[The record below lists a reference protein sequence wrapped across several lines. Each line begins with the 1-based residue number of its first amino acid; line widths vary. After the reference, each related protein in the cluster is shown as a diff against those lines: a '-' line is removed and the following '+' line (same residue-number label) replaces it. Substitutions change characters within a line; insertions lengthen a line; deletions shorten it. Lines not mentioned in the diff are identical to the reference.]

1 LQARFSNI
9 TSGGKWPDRSSKSFD
24 FPLLVTLGLIV
35 LIGLAVVYSAT
46 FDDPGRQWLK
56 QTTYVAMG
64 VLALC
69 GIYLVP
75 PKFFYAMAYPFYFLS
90 LFPLLYIIIFK
101 ANSVER
107 WIALPGHFNLQ
118 PSELTKVALLLAMA
132 RLLSFQPIS
141 LSAPKTLVAPF
152 LLFLFPFILVL
163 NQPNLSTAI
172 SFVAMTTVMAY
183 WSGLTLR
190 EIFLLASPILSVVL
204 TFHQLAWACMFVV
217 LIGIILVSRIN
228 LKVTAFLLLLNIAA
242 GYGAIFVWNKVL
254 YEHQRGRI
262 MTFIDPQRDPLG
274 AGYQVLQSKVAIG
287 SGKLMGKGYLNGTQT
302 NLSFL
307 PEEHTDFIFS
317 VLGEQFGFLGC
328 AFMVVLY
335 MFLIH
340 RILRTSVDMR
350 NRFVS
355 LVAVG
360 TAGILSFH
368 IIVNIS
374 MTIGLMPV
382 TGLPLPFMSYGG
394 SFMISCLLMI
404 GILVNFRAHGQN
416 L

>member
-1 LQARFSNI
+1 M
-9 TSGGKWPDRSSKSFD
+9 
-24 FPLLVTLGLIV
+24 LVTLGLII
-35 LIGLAVVYSAT
+35 LIGLSVVYSAT
-46 FDDPGRQWLK
+46 WDEPGKHWVK
-56 QTTYVAMG
+56 QAMYVVMGIIAMG
-64 VLALC
+64 A
-69 GIYLVP
+69 IYLVP
-75 PKFFYAMAYPFYFLS
+75 PKVFYAMAYPAWALS

-107 WIALPGHFNLQ
+107 WIALPGGFNLQ

-132 RLLSFQPIS
+132 RLLSFQPIT
-141 LSAPKTLVAPF
+141 LTRPKTVIAPF

-163 NQPNLSTAI
+163 NQPNLSTAL

-183 WSGLTLR
+183 YSGLTFR
-190 EIFLLASPILSVVL
+190 EIFLLASPVLSVAL
-204 TFHQLAWACMFVV
+204 TFHQLAWALMFIV
-217 LIGIILVSRIN
+217 LIAIIVVSRIN
-228 LKVTAFLLLLNIAA
+228 LKVAALLLLVNIIA

-262 MTFIDPQRDPLG
+262 MTFMDPQRDPLG

-287 SGKLMGKGYLNGTQT
+287 SGGLLGKGFLNGTQT

-328 AFMVVLY
+328 VGVLTLY
-335 MFLIH
+335 LFLLH
-340 RILRTSVDMR
+340 RILRVGADVR

-360 TAGILSFH
+360 VAGILGFH
-368 IIVNIS
+368 IIVNVS

-394 SFMISCLLMI
+394 SFLISCLIMI
-404 GILVNFRAHGQN
+404 GLLVNLRAHGHN

>member
-1 LQARFSNI
+1 MLI
-9 TSGGKWPDRSSKSFD
+9 T
-24 FPLLVTLGLIV
+24 LCLII
-35 LIGLAVVYSAT
+35 LIGLMTVYSAT
-46 FDDPGRQWLK
+46 WDEPGKHWLK
-56 QTTYVAMG
+56 QTAYVVMG
-64 VLALC
+64 FIGMGA
-69 GIYLVP
+69 IYLIP
-75 PKFFYAMAYPFYFLS
+75 PKIFYAMAYPAWVIS
-90 LFPLLYIIIFK
+90 LFPLLYIIVLK

-107 WIALPGHFNLQ
+107 WIALPGGFNLQ

-132 RLLSFQPIS
+132 RLLSFQPIT
-141 LSAPKTLVAPF
+141 LSRPKTVIAPA
-152 LLFLFPFILVL
+152 LLFIFPFILVL
-163 NQPNLSTAI
+163 NQPNLSTAL

-183 WSGLTLR
+183 WSGLTIK
-190 EIFLLASPILSVVL
+190 EIFLLASPVISVAL
-204 TFHQLAWACMFVV
+204 TFHQVAWALMFIV
-217 LIGIILVSRIN
+217 LIAIIVVSRIN
-228 LKVTAFLLLLNIAA
+228 LKIAALLLLANIVA

-262 MTFIDPQRDPLG
+262 MTFVDPQRDPLG

-287 SGKLMGKGYLNGTQT
+287 SGGMMGKGFLNGTQT

-317 VLGEQFGFLGC
+317 VFAEQFGFLGC
-328 AFMVVLY
+328 VAVLGLY
-335 MFLIH
+335 LFFLH
-340 RILRTSVDMR
+340 RILRIGADIR

-360 TAGILSFH
+360 VAAILGFH
-368 IIVNIS
+368 IIVNVS

-394 SFMISCLLMI
+394 SFLISCMIMVGLLI
-404 GILVNFRAHGQN
+404 NLRAHGHN

>member
-1 LQARFSNI
+1 M
-9 TSGGKWPDRSSKSFD
+9 
-24 FPLLVTLGLIV
+24 LVTLGLIT
-35 LIGLAVVYSAT
+35 LIGLSVVYSAT
-46 FDDPGRQWLK
+46 WDEPGKHWLK
-56 QTTYVAMG
+56 QAMYVVMGIIAMG
-64 VLALC
+64 T
-69 GIYLVP
+69 IYLFP
-75 PKFFYAMAYPFYFLS
+75 PKVFYAMAYPAWAVS

-107 WIALPGHFNLQ
+107 WIALPGGFNLQ

-132 RLLSFQPIS
+132 RLLSFQPIT
-141 LSAPKTLVAPF
+141 LKRPKTVIAPF
-152 LLFLFPFILVL
+152 LLFIFPFILVL
-163 NQPNLSTAI
+163 NQPNLSTAL

-183 WSGLTLR
+183 YSGLTFR
-190 EIFLLASPILSVVL
+190 EIFLLASPVLSVAL
-204 TFHQLAWACMFVV
+204 TFHQVAWALMFIV
-217 LIGIILVSRIN
+217 LIAIIVVSRIN
-228 LKVTAFLLLLNIAA
+228 LKVATLLLLVNIIA

-262 MTFIDPQRDPLG
+262 KTFMDPQRDPLG

-287 SGKLMGKGYLNGTQT
+287 SGGLLGKGFLNGTQT

-328 AFMVVLY
+328 TGVLTLY
-335 MFLIH
+335 LFLLH
-340 RILRTSVDMR
+340 RILRVGADVR

-360 TAGILSFH
+360 VAGILGFH
-368 IIVNIS
+368 IIVNVS

-394 SFMISCLLMI
+394 SFLISCLIMI
-404 GILVNFRAHGQN
+404 GLLVNLRAHGHN

>member
-1 LQARFSNI
+1 MLI
-9 TSGGKWPDRSSKSFD
+9 
-24 FPLLVTLGLIV
+24 TLGLIIV
-35 LIGLAVVYSAT
+35 IGISTVYSAT
-46 FDDPGRQWLK
+46 WDEPGKHWLK
-56 QTTYVAMG
+56 QIMYVVMGIIAMG
-64 VLALC
+64 

-75 PKFFYAMAYPFYFLS
+75 PKIFYAMAYPAWVIS

-107 WIALPGHFNLQ
+107 WIALPGGFNLQ

-132 RLLSFQPIS
+132 RLLSFQPIT
-141 LSAPKTLVAPF
+141 LSRPKTVIAPF
-152 LLFLFPFILVL
+152 LLFIFPFILVL
-163 NQPNLSTAI
+163 NQPNLSTAL
-172 SFVAMTTVMAY
+172 SFVAMITVMAY
-183 WSGLTLR
+183 WSGLTFR
-190 EIFLLASPILSVVL
+190 EIFLLASPVISVAL
-204 TFHQLAWACMFVV
+204 TFHQLAWALMFIV
-217 LIGIILVSRIN
+217 LIAIIVVSRIN
-228 LKVTAFLLLLNIAA
+228 LKVGALLLLVNIVA

-262 MTFIDPQRDPLG
+262 MTFMDPQRDPLG

-287 SGKLMGKGYLNGTQT
+287 SGGLLGKGFLNGTQT

-317 VLGEQFGFLGC
+317 VFSEQFGFLGC
-328 AFMVVLY
+328 VGVLALY
-335 MFLIH
+335 LFLLH
-340 RILRTSVDMR
+340 RILRVGSDVR

-360 TAGILSFH
+360 VAGILGFH

-394 SFMISCLLMI
+394 SFIISCLLMV
-404 GILVNFRAHGQN
+404 GLLVNLRAHGHN

>member
-1 LQARFSNI
+1 MLF
-9 TSGGKWPDRSSKSFD
+9 
-24 FPLLVTLGLIV
+24 TLGLII
-35 LIGLAVVYSAT
+35 LIGLATVYSAT
-46 FDDPGRQWLK
+46 WDEPGKHWLK
-56 QTTYVAMG
+56 QAVYVVTGIIAMG
-64 VLALC
+64 AV
-69 GIYLVP
+69 YLLP
-75 PKFFYAMAYPFYFLS
+75 PKVFYAMAYPAWLLS
-90 LFPLLYIIIFK
+90 LFPLLYIIILK

-107 WIALPGHFNLQ
+107 WIALPGGFNLQ

-141 LSAPKTLVAPF
+141 LSRPKSLIAPF
-152 LLFLFPFILVL
+152 LLFIFPFILIL
-163 NQPNLSTAI
+163 NQPNLSTAL
-172 SFVAMTTVMAY
+172 SLVAMTTVMAY
-183 WSGLTLR
+183 WSGLTIR
-190 EIFLLASPILSVVL
+190 EIFLLASPVISVAL
-204 TFHQLAWACMFVV
+204 TFHQVAWALLFIV
-217 LIGIILVSRIN
+217 LIAIIVVSRIN
-228 LKVTAFLLLLNIAA
+228 LKVAALLLLVNIIA

-262 MTFIDPQRDPLG
+262 LTFVDPQRDPLG

-287 SGKLMGKGYLNGTQT
+287 SGGLLGKGFLNGTQT

-317 VLGEQFGFLGC
+317 VFAEQFGLLGC
-328 AFMVVLY
+328 IGLLALFLY
-335 MFLIH
+335 LIH
-340 RILRTSVDMR
+340 RILRVGADIR

-360 TAGILSFH
+360 VAAILGFH
-368 IIVNIS
+368 IIVNVS

-394 SFMISCLLMI
+394 SFIISCMLMV
-404 GILVNFRAHGQN
+404 GLLVNLRAHGHN

>member
-1 LQARFSNI
+1 M
-9 TSGGKWPDRSSKSFD
+9 
-24 FPLLVTLGLIV
+24 LVSLGLII
-35 LIGLAVVYSAT
+35 LIGFAVVYSAT
-46 FDDPGRQWLK
+46 WDETGKQWLK
-56 QTTYVAMG
+56 QILFVVMG
-64 VLALC
+64 ILIMG
-69 GIYLVP
+69 GIFMVP
-75 PKFFYAMAYPFYFLS
+75 SKFFYAIAYPAYFLS

-107 WIALPGHFNLQ
+107 WIALPGGFNLQ

-132 RLLSFQPIS
+132 RLLAFQPIQ
-141 LSAPKTLVAPF
+141 LARPKTLIAPF

-163 NQPNLSTAI
+163 NQPNLSTAL
-172 SFVAMTTVMAY
+172 SFVSMAMVMAY
-183 WSGLTLR
+183 WSGLSVR
-190 EIFLLASPILSVVL
+190 EIFLLVSPVLSVAL
-204 TFHQLAWACMFVV
+204 TFHQIAWAILFVI
-217 LIGIILVSRIN
+217 LIAIVIVSRIN
-228 LKVTAFLLLLNIAA
+228 LKLAALLLVVNMIA

-262 MTFIDPQRDPLG
+262 MTFMDPQRDPLG

-287 SGKLMGKGYLNGTQT
+287 SGQLLGKGFLNGTQT

-328 AFMVVLY
+328 IVLLGLY
-335 MFLIH
+335 LFLIH
-340 RILRTSVDMR
+340 RLLRVGTDIR

-360 TAGILSFH
+360 VAGILGFH
-368 IIVNIS
+368 IIVNVS

-382 TGLPLPFMSYGG
+382 TGLPLPFLSYGG
-394 SFMISCLLMI
+394 SFIISCLIMI
-404 GILVNFRAHGQN
+404 GLVISLRAHGHN

>member
-1 LQARFSNI
+1 M
-9 TSGGKWPDRSSKSFD
+9 
-24 FPLLVTLGLIV
+24 LVSLGLIV

-46 FDDPGRQWLK
+46 WAEPGKHWLK
-56 QTTYVAMG
+56 QILYVVMGMLAMG
-64 VLALC
+64 
-69 GIYLVP
+69 GIYMVP
-75 PKFFYAMAYPFYFLS
+75 PKFFYAMAYPAYVFS

-107 WIALPGHFNLQ
+107 WIALPGGFNLQ

-132 RLLSFQPIS
+132 RLLAFQPIV
-141 LSAPKTLVAPF
+141 LARPKTVIVPF

-163 NQPNLSTAI
+163 NQPNLSTAL

-183 WSGLTLR
+183 WSGLSIR
-190 EIFLLASPILSVVL
+190 EIFLLASPVLSVAL
-204 TFHQLAWACMFVV
+204 TFHQLAWAFLFVI
-217 LIGIILVSRIN
+217 LIAIVIMRRIN
-228 LKVTAFLLLLNIAA
+228 LKAAAMLLLVNIIA
-242 GYGAIFVWNKVL
+242 GYGAIYVWNKML
-254 YEHQRGRI
+254 YQHQRGRI
-262 MTFIDPQRDPLG
+262 MTFMDPSRDPLG

-287 SGKLMGKGYLNGTQT
+287 SGQLMGKGFLHGTQT

-328 AFMVVLY
+328 LAILALY
-335 MFLIH
+335 LFLIH
-340 RILRTSVDMR
+340 RLLRVGVDVR

-360 TAGILSFH
+360 VAGILGFH
-368 IIVNIS
+368 IIVNVS

-382 TGLPLPFMSYGG
+382 TGLPLPFLSYGG
-394 SFMISCLLMI
+394 SFIISCLIMV
-404 GILVNFRAHGQN
+404 GLVISLRAHGQN

>member
-1 LQARFSNI
+1 M
-9 TSGGKWPDRSSKSFD
+9 
-24 FPLLVTLGLIV
+24 LVTLGLIIM
-35 LIGLAVVYSAT
+35 IGLAVVYSAT
-46 FDDPGRQWLK
+46 WDEPGKHWLK
-56 QTTYVAMG
+56 QAMYVVMGIIAMG
-64 VLALC
+64 I
-69 GIYLVP
+69 IYIIP
-75 PKFFYAMAYPFYFLS
+75 PKIFYAMAYPAWVVS

-107 WIALPGHFNLQ
+107 WIALPGGFNLQ

-132 RLLSFQPIS
+132 RLLSFQPIT
-141 LSAPKTLVAPF
+141 LSKPKTVIAPA
-152 LLFLFPFILVL
+152 LLFIFPFILVL
-163 NQPNLSTAI
+163 NQPNLSTAL

-183 WSGLTLR
+183 WSGLTFR
-190 EIFLLASPILSVVL
+190 EIFLLASPVISVAL
-204 TFHQLAWACMFVV
+204 TFHQLAWALMFIV
-217 LIGIILVSRIN
+217 LIAIIVVSRIN
-228 LKVTAFLLLLNIAA
+228 LKVAALLLLVNIMA
-242 GYGAIFVWNKVL
+242 GYGAIFVWNKIL

-262 MTFIDPQRDPLG
+262 MTFMDPQRDPLG

-287 SGKLMGKGYLNGTQT
+287 SGGLLGKGFLNGTQT

-328 AFMVVLY
+328 VGVLALY
-335 MFLIH
+335 LFLLH
-340 RILRTSVDMR
+340 RILRVGSDVR
-350 NRFVS
+350 NGFVS

-360 TAGILSFH
+360 VAAILGFH
-368 IIVNIS
+368 IIVNVS

-394 SFMISCLLMI
+394 SFLISCLLMV
-404 GILVNFRAHGQN
+404 GLLVNLRAHGHN

>member
-1 LQARFSNI
+1 MLF
-9 TSGGKWPDRSSKSFD
+9 
-24 FPLLVTLGLIV
+24 TLGLII
-35 LIGLAVVYSAT
+35 LIGLATVYSAT
-46 FDDPGRQWLK
+46 WDEPGKHWLK
-56 QTTYVAMG
+56 QSVYVVTGVIFMG
-64 VLALC
+64 AVFLL
-69 GIYLVP
+69 P
-75 PKFFYAMAYPFYFLS
+75 PKLFYAMAYPAWVLS
-90 LFPLLYIIIFK
+90 LFPLLYIIILK

-107 WIALPGHFNLQ
+107 WIALPGGFNLQ

-141 LSAPKTLVAPF
+141 LSRPKSLIAPF
-152 LLFLFPFILVL
+152 LLFIFPFILIL
-163 NQPNLSTAI
+163 NQPNLSTAL
-172 SFVAMTTVMAY
+172 SLVAMTTVMAY
-183 WSGLTLR
+183 WSGLTIR
-190 EIFLLASPILSVVL
+190 EIFLLASPVISVAL
-204 TFHQLAWACMFVV
+204 TFHQVAWALMFIV
-217 LIGIILVSRIN
+217 LIAIIVVSRIN
-228 LKVTAFLLLLNIAA
+228 LKFAAFLLLVNIIA

-262 MTFIDPQRDPLG
+262 LTFVDPQRDPLG

-287 SGKLMGKGYLNGTQT
+287 SGGLLGKGFLNGTQT

-317 VLGEQFGFLGC
+317 VFAEQFGLLGC
-328 AFMVVLY
+328 IGVLGLY
-335 MFLIH
+335 LYLLH
-340 RILRTSVDMR
+340 RILRVGADIR

-360 TAGILSFH
+360 VAAILGFH
-368 IIVNIS
+368 IIVNVS

-394 SFMISCLLMI
+394 SFIISCMLMV
-404 GILVNFRAHGQN
+404 GLLVNLRAHGHN

>member
-1 LQARFSNI
+1 M
-9 TSGGKWPDRSSKSFD
+9 
-24 FPLLVTLGLIV
+24 LVTLGLIIM
-35 LIGLAVVYSAT
+35 IGLSVVYSAT
-46 FDDPGRQWLK
+46 WDEPGKHWLK
-56 QTTYVAMG
+56 QAMYVVMGIIAMG
-64 VLALC
+64 A
-69 GIYLVP
+69 IYLFP
-75 PKFFYAMAYPFYFLS
+75 PKVFYAMAYPAWVLS

-107 WIALPGHFNLQ
+107 WIALPGGFNLQ

-132 RLLSFQPIS
+132 RLLAFQPIT
-141 LSAPKTLVAPF
+141 LSKPKTVIAPF
-152 LLFLFPFILVL
+152 LLFIFPFILVL
-163 NQPNLSTAI
+163 NQPNLSTAL

-183 WSGLTLR
+183 YSGLTFR
-190 EIFLLASPILSVVL
+190 EIFLLASPVLSVAL
-204 TFHQLAWACMFVV
+204 TFHQVAWALMFIFLFATIV
-217 LIGIILVSRIN
+217 VSRIN
-228 LKVTAFLLLLNIAA
+228 WKVGILLLLINIIA
-242 GYGAIFVWNKVL
+242 GFGAIFVWNKVL

-262 MTFIDPQRDPLG
+262 LTFMDPQRDPLG

-287 SGKLMGKGYLNGTQT
+287 SGGLLGKGFLHGTQT

-328 AFMVVLY
+328 VGVLTLY
-335 MFLIH
+335 LFLLH
-340 RILRTSVDMR
+340 RILRVGSDVR

-360 TAGILSFH
+360 VAGILGFH
-368 IIVNIS
+368 IIVNVS

-394 SFMISCLLMI
+394 SFLISCLIMI
-404 GILVNFRAHGQN
+404 GLLVNLRAHGHN

>member
-1 LQARFSNI
+1 MLF
-9 TSGGKWPDRSSKSFD
+9 
-24 FPLLVTLGLIV
+24 TLGLII
-35 LIGLAVVYSAT
+35 LIGLATVYSAT
-46 FDDPGRQWLK
+46 WDEPGKHWLK
-56 QTTYVAMG
+56 QAVYVVTGVIAMG
-64 VLALC
+64 AV
-69 GIYLVP
+69 YLLP
-75 PKFFYAMAYPFYFLS
+75 PKLFYAMAYPAWVLS
-90 LFPLLYIIIFK
+90 LFPLLYIIIVK

-107 WIALPGHFNLQ
+107 WIALPGGFNLQ

-141 LSAPKTLVAPF
+141 LSRPKSLIAPF
-152 LLFLFPFILVL
+152 LLFIFPFILIL
-163 NQPNLSTAI
+163 NQPNLSTAL
-172 SFVAMTTVMAY
+172 SLVAMTTVMAY
-183 WSGLTLR
+183 WSGLTIR
-190 EIFLLASPILSVVL
+190 EIFLLASPVISVAL
-204 TFHQLAWACMFVV
+204 TFHQVAWALMFIV
-217 LIGIILVSRIN
+217 LIAIIVVSRIN
-228 LKVTAFLLLLNIAA
+228 LKFAAFLLLVNIIA

-262 MTFIDPQRDPLG
+262 LTFVDPQRDPLG

-287 SGKLMGKGYLNGTQT
+287 SGGLLGKGFLNGTQT

-317 VLGEQFGFLGC
+317 VFAEQFGLLGC
-328 AFMVVLY
+328 IGVLALY
-335 MFLIH
+335 MYLLH
-340 RILRTSVDMR
+340 RILRVGADIR

-360 TAGILSFH
+360 VAAILGFH
-368 IIVNIS
+368 IIVNVS

-394 SFMISCLLMI
+394 SFIISCMLMV
-404 GILVNFRAHGQN
+404 GLLVNLRAHGHN